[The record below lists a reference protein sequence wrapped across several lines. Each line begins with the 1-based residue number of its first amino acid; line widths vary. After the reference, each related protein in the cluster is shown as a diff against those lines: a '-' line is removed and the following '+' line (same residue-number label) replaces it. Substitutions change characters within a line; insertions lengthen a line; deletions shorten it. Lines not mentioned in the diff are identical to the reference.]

1 MRPPRPRRF
10 RPALARGVPL
20 LLACG
25 TLLLA
30 CTSGVPL
37 TIEAPPINARTR
49 ALYART
55 NLEKAR
61 ALRAAG
67 RLDVAESVARRGL
80 SFEPDD
86 PELLRLRA
94 DLLEKLGRPGE
105 AVALREHADR
115 IDPPPPPLDDA
126 PDPLASPETE
136 MVVALLPPSSSLL
149 ESAAARGR
157 LPASWP
163 EGEAAETLQKRFQ
176 VRLPDARIEV
186 VADDEHPVARSV
198 PDARAWVRSLRADA
212 IVSVRV
218 DRAFCAQSVK
228 DGDFAVA
235 WLRVAVALPNAAG
248 PDTHLVRTAL
258 DTPVRPG
265 CEAAAIARAVERV
278 LELHAVQQALTA
290 GPAPTHSR
298 YANAS
303 IRATFPV
310 LEQRAEEE
318 VVQGRRYLS
327 LGELGLAQD
336 HFRAAAAIDPEDP
349 VTLAFLDDVGR
360 TLELARQL
368 EREPRDAEA
377 LAPGDEP
384 ERSAAA
390 GAEPDS
396 AADAESDSAADAEPD
411 SAADAERGAVHLA
424 AQLSPAQRLGLEAQL
439 AHERRRREEML
450 SALAVL
456 YEMRNAPT
464 GGTVAAMRPS
474 PGDDPKTTG
483 AVLARARLPQG
494 RRVEVRTLYAPN
506 GSVIA
511 RYYFPEDSDAPVLRE
526 DDTSGDGTPDRWLAY
541 ENGVVS
547 EVWEAENPGSPPNLH
562 LVYGPGGSPIERVEI
577 DHDGDGRL
585 DRLFVY
591 SGGRLREE
599 SWDTNGDGAFD
610 RFQQFDE
617 SGSLTLREED
627 VDGDEQIDVRTAYNK
642 GRIVRR
648 EILNE
653 EILNQE
659 LRSQVQ

>member
-1 MRPPRPRRF
+1 MRAPLPHLPRVL
-10 RPALARGVPL
+10 RPTLARAVPL

-37 TIEAPPINARTR
+37 TIETPPINARTR

-67 RLDVAESVARRGL
+67 RLDVAESVTRRGL

-86 PELLRLRA
+86 PDLLRLRA
-94 DLLEKLGRPGE
+94 DLLEKLGRPEE

-126 PDPLASPETE
+126 PHPLASPETE
-136 MVVALLPPSSSLL
+136 VVVALLPPSSSLL

-163 EGEAAETLQKRFQ
+163 EGEAAETLRERFQ
-176 VRLPDARIEV
+176 VRLPDARIEI

-198 PDARAWVRSLRADA
+198 PDAQAWVRSLRADA
-212 IVSVRV
+212 VVSVRV

-235 WLRVAVALPNAAG
+235 WLRVAVALPNAAE

-290 GPAPTHSR
+290 GPASTHSR
-298 YANAS
+298 FANAS

-310 LEQRAEEE
+310 LERRLEEE

-327 LGELGLAQD
+327 LGELDLAQD
-336 HFRAAAAIDPEDP
+336 RFQAAAAIDPEDP
-349 VTLAFLDDVGR
+349 ATLAFLDDVGR

-368 EREPRDAEA
+368 ERKPRGSEA
-377 LAPGDEP
+377 PAPGDEP
-384 ERSAAA
+384 ERGAAESADPAAA
-390 GAEPDS
+390 
-396 AADAESDSAADAEPD
+396 ADDEG
-411 SAADAERGAVHLA
+411 GAVHLA

-464 GGTVAAMRPS
+464 GGTVAAMHPT

-483 AVLARARLPQG
+483 AVLARARVPQG
-494 RRVEVRTLYAPN
+494 RAVEVRTLYAPN

-511 RYYFPEDSDAPVLRE
+511 RYYFPDDSDAPVLRE

-627 VDGDEQIDVRTAYNK
+627 VDGDERIDVRTAYNK

-659 LRSQVQ
+659 LRSRVQ